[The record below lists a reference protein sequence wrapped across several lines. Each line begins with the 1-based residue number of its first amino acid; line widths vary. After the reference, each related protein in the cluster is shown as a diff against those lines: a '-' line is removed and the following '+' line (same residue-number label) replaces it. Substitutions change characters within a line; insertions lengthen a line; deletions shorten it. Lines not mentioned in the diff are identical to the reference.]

1 MEINIIL
8 EQNKWS
14 RQKKKKNQW
23 NYPTWADL
31 QGKCNESNGEN

>member
-14 RQKKKKNQW
+14 RQKKNQW

>member
-14 RQKKKKNQW
+14 RQKKKNQW